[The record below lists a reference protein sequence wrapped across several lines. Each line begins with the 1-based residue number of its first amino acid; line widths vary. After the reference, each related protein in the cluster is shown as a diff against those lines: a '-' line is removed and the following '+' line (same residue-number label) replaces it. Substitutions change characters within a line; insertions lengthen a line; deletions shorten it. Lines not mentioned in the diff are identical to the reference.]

1 MFISSVPTDRRYLK
15 SHEWAKL
22 DGDTVTVGITDH
34 AQTELGDIVF
44 ADLPDLGAAAS
55 AGETV
60 VTVESVKTAAD
71 IYAPVSGEVVAINDK
86 LEGSPELINEQPHDD
101 GWMFQLKVSDPAEF
115 EAMLEAGAYEKSI
128 EDAG

>member
-1 MFISSVPTDRRYLK
+1 M
-15 SHEWAKL
+15 

-34 AQTELGDIVF
+34 AQTALGDIVF
-44 ADLPDLGAAAS
+44 ADLPDIGASTS

-86 LEGSPELINEQPHDD
+86 LEGSPELINEQPHED

-128 EDAG
+128 EDGD